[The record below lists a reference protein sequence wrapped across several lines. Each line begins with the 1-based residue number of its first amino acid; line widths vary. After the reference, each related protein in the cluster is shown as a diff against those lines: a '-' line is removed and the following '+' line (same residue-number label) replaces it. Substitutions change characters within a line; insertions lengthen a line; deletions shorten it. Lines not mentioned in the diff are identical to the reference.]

1 MNKSV
6 ASRASNASSK
16 MLEEIANRSQ
26 TKYHYHNNLEFIK
39 FRELLMISKWESYG
53 IHLASMLAE
62 ILGWEEE
69 SIFPN

>member
-1 MNKSV
+1 
-6 ASRASNASSK
+6 
-16 MLEEIANRSQ
+16 
-26 TKYHYHNNLEFIK
+26 
-39 FRELLMISKWESYG
+39 MISKWELYG